1 MSLTTRLQK
10 GTTGVI
16 RRQRS
21 KTQVLDESTYER
33 AKSLVHGK
41 LVESMDLT
49 AFTEMPR
56 EALAAAIREALHGI
70 LQSERIPL
78 NREERG
84 RLVGD
89 LMNEILGLGP
99 IEALMQDEDVQDILI
114 NGYGHVF
121 VEKRGVLHQTPIRFR
136 DDKHLMQ
143 VVDKIVSKVG
153 RRVDESSPMVD
164 ARLPDGSR
172 VNVIIPP
179 VALDGPLVSIRKFG
193 KERITIENL
202 LGSLS
207 LTDEIF
213 AYLKAA
219 IRTKLNVLISGG
231 TGAGKTTLLNILS
244 GCIPINERIVTIEDS
259 AELSLNQTHVARLES
274 RPPNI
279 ESRGEVSL
287 TDLVKNSLR
296 MRPDRIIV
304 GETRGAEVLDM
315 LQAMNTGHPGSM
327 STIHANTPRDA
338 FARMEVMIGMAPS
351 ILSEKGSRALIA
363 SAINVIVQ
371 IARLPDGARRVISVS
386 EVTGIENDAV
396 VAQDVFCFRQEG
408 VSEDGRIHGRFVAT
422 KVPSRYAEHFRTHGV
437 EWSDSVFALDREV
450 S

>member
-1 MSLTTRLQK
+1 MNLNARLER
-10 GTTGVI
+10 GATSVI
-16 RRQRS
+16 RR
-21 KTQVLDESTYER
+21 KATEVEALDENRFEH

-41 LVESMDLT
+41 LVETMDL
-49 AFTEMPR
+49 ALFTEMPR
-56 EALAAAIREALHGI
+56 ESLAAAIREALYGI
-70 LQSERIPL
+70 LQSEKIPL
-78 NREERG
+78 NRDERD
-84 RLVGD
+84 RLVAD

-99 IEALMQDEDVQDILI
+99 IEALVRDETVQDILI
-114 NGYGHVF
+114 NGHRQVF
-121 VEKRGVLHQTPIRFR
+121 VEKAGVLFRTAIRFR
-136 DDKHLMQ
+136 DDGHLMQ
-143 VVDKIVSKVG
+143 VVDKIVSQVG

-179 VALDGPLVSIRKFG
+179 VALDGPLVSIRKFDRN
-193 KERITIENL
+193 RITKDYL
-202 LGSLS
+202 LAH
-207 LTDEIF
+207 LTLTPEISQ
-213 AYLKAA
+213 YLEAV

-244 GCIPINERIVTIEDS
+244 GCIPASERIVTIEDS
-259 AELSLNQTHVARLES
+259 AELQLQQPHVVRLES

-279 ESRGEVSL
+279 ESRGEVTL

-327 STIHANTPRDA
+327 STIHANSPRDA

-363 SAINVIVQ
+363 SAVNVIVQ
-371 IARLPDGARRVISVS
+371 IARLPDGARRILSVS
-386 EVTGIENDAV
+386 EVTGIQDGAV
-396 VAQDVFCFRQEG
+396 SAEEVFSFRQEG
-408 VSEDGRIHGRFVAT
+408 VSDEGRVHGRFLAASRF
-422 KVPSRYAEHFRTHGV
+422 SRYTEHFRTHGA
-437 EWSDSVFALDREV
+437 ELPASVFRLDR
-450 S
+450 SIG